1 MDWKFYALGAA
12 ALVITLGALAVLLWT
27 VTK

>member
-1 MDWKFYALGAA
+1 MDWKFYALGAT
-12 ALVITLGALAVLLWT
+12 ALVIMFGALAVLVWT